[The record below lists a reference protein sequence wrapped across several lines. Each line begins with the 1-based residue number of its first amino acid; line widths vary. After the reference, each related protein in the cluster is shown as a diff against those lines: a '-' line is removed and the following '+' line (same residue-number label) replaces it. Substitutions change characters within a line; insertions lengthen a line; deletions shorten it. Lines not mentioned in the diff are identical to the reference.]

1 VGEEYKRCI
10 GLVPLP
16 GQLEYYRDI
25 DVVIGRLSAAAL
37 QLVANYNASKVKKP
51 LEWKDLICRQDWI
64 GRRGKQETTLF
75 QQELSCWNFYKKN
88 GGTPAAP
95 PMTVADLKVCIS
107 AASLSP
113 LTGSNFFPPHRPSL
127 KSPPQ

>member
-1 VGEEYKRCI
+1 VGKEYKRCI

-16 GQLEYYRDI
+16 GQLDYYRDI

-37 QLVANYNASKVKKP
+37 QLVANYNALKVKKS

-64 GRRGKQETTLF
+64 GRWSKQETTLF
-75 QQELSCWNFYKKN
+75 QQELSCWNFYKKH
-88 GGTPAAP
+88 GGTAGAP
-95 PMTVADLKVCIS
+95 PMTVADVKVRNS

-113 LTGSNFFPPHRPSL
+113 LTGSNVFPP
-127 KSPPQ
+127 